1 MAKRKLSNSQI
12 VCFILLWGFLCY
24 ILLTSSQEITG
35 QTVFAIIASAII
47 VFVPIYKTIEEEMI
61 TKGKNKV

>member
-12 VCFILLWGFLCY
+12 VCFILLWEILCY
-24 ILLTSSQEITG
+24 MLLTYSTEITG

-47 VFVPIYKTIEEEMI
+47 VFVPIYKNVRSRNS
-61 TKGKNKV
+61 NKM

>member
-1 MAKRKLSNSQI
+1 MSKRKLSNSQI

-47 VFVPIYKTIEEEMI
+47 VFVPIYKNYR
-61 TKGKNKV
+61 GRNDNKRKE